1 MFYKFGM
8 VEISLTGR
16 EIVGEAIKFLCNAPS
31 SSPTLGW
38 MVMSASRRAWLAS
51 AR

>member
-8 VEISLTGR
+8 VEISLTDR
-16 EIVGEAIKFLCNAPS
+16 QIVGEAIKFLRNAPQCL
-31 SSPTLGW
+31 PYVGLDGH
-38 MVMSASRRAWLAS
+38 VRRAWLAS